1 MYANLNPS
9 RRENPLFDAFSE
21 SMMILD
27 PDLRIQWANQRAGD
41 LVHEEPEN
49 LEGRPCY
56 QALRGRETPCEECPV
71 LETIRTGE
79 SEEIDKKAPSGLYQN
94 VRSYPL
100 YSQDGGL
107 EGIGVLGLDISERKQ
122 REGEREENTR
132 VLELIKDNMFD
143 LVTITDL
150 EGKIEYA
157 GKPHEI
163 LGYELESFIG
173 SNVLDFVH
181 PEDRPF
187 IKEELDTFLKLKK
200 DGYKVEYRSISEDD
214 SYLWLETIGKIVE
227 DEIFN
232 APKLLFSTRDI
243 TDRKYSEE
251 QNRFLS
257 TLIENIHDSVVVT
270 DTNFQVTYI
279 NKSSEEL
286 YGYTL
291 EEIKGVSAF
300 SFHADPNAL
309 QTQKGLCEAVT
320 SGESYIGEGIKQ
332 RKDGSTFVCEF
343 RVMPLLDNDG
353 HIYAHVGIQRDVTER
368 KRAEEALQR
377 SENYYRTIFETSGAA
392 IFIVEEDT
400 TISEVNSNFEE
411 LIGCS
416 REMINGQKSVLEYV
430 QPEDIDI
437 IKKYHSLR
445 RSNPAAVPRQYEI
458 QINTSEGAK
467 KDTCL
472 SVDMIPGTRKSV
484 GSVIDITH
492 RKRTERILQARLRLL
507 EYSLTHSFTEIL
519 TATVDE
525 AQKIT
530 DSRIG
535 FYHLFHPDQKTFVS
549 NVWSTRTIAE
559 ECSVQDKNSHHS
571 TENAGV
577 WMDCVRKRQA
587 VIHNDYASLPHK
599 NGHPPGHPPIVR
611 EMIIPVYKG
620 NTIVAMLGVGNKPY
634 DYTDADLEAV
644 SLLADLARD
653 ITERKQMEE
662 RLRELSVRDSLTG
675 LYNRNFFEEEMERL
689 SDRRYSPVGIVVCD
703 LDGLKFVNDT
713 LGHQCGDQLLQ
724 KVADLL
730 RENFRNSDIIARI
743 GGDEFAI
750 LFTETDWQMV
760 EYMLQ
765 RLHQAVQEYNNADPE
780 IPVSL
785 SVGQAVG
792 EKTGPDMYGLF
803 READNR
809 MYREKIQREGSVRS
823 AILQALTLSM
833 EARDFKTEGHC
844 DRLQELCVSLAR
856 ALALSQDFENDLRLL
871 ARFHDLGKVGI
882 SDHILYKPAPL
893 TQGEWNQM
901 HQHCE
906 IGHRIAS
913 SISDLEPI
921 AELILKHHERWDGR
935 GYPMGT
941 SGRDIPLA
949 CRILAI
955 ADAYDAMTSDR
966 PYQKPLTPQE
976 AIDELRR
983 CAGAQFD
990 PELVERFIE
999 IVRQ

>member
-9 RRENPLFDAFSE
+9 RQEHALFDALSE
-21 SMMILD
+21 SMMTLD
-27 PDLRIQWANQRAGD
+27 LNLRIQWANQKTGS
-41 LVHEEPEN
+41 LVNEDPEN
-49 LEGRPCY
+49 LVERPCY
-56 QALRGRETPCEECPV
+56 QALRGRQAPCEECPGV
-71 LETIRTGE
+71 ETIRTGQT
-79 SEEIDKKAPSGLYQN
+79 EEIDKEAPSGLYQN

-100 YSQDGGL
+100 YSQDGDL
-107 EGIGVLGLDISERKQ
+107 EGIAVMGLDISQRK
-122 REGEREENTR
+122 REEVEREENTR
-132 VLELIKDNMFD
+132 VLELIRDNMFD

-163 LGYELESFIG
+163 LGYELEHFFG

-181 PEDRPF
+181 SEDKSF
-187 IKEELDTFLKLKK
+187 IKNELDNFLKLEK
-200 DGYKVEYRSISEDD
+200 DGYKVEYRSISEYG

-243 TDRKYSEE
+243 TDRKISEE
-251 QNRFLS
+251 QNRYLS

-286 YGYTL
+286 YGYKL
-291 EEIKGVSAF
+291 EDIKGVSSF

-309 QTQKGLCEAVT
+309 EIQKELCEAVA
-320 SGESYIGEGIKQ
+320 SGESYIGEGVKQ

-530 DSRIG
+530 DSRLG
-535 FYHLFHPDQKTFVS
+535 FYHLLHPDWKTVS
-549 NVWSTRTIAE
+549 SKVWSTNTLQA
-559 ECSVQDKNSHHS
+559 CSISSEQSFIDGNH
-571 TENAGV
+571 AGV
-577 WMDCVRKRQA
+577 WMDCIRTHKA
-587 VIHNDYASLPHK
+587 VVHNDYASLPHRTGLPQ
-599 NGHPPGHPPIVR
+599 GHPQIDR
-611 EMIIPVYKG
+611 EMVVPVYKG
-620 NTIVAMLGVGNKPY
+620 NTIVAMLGVGNKPS
-634 DYTDADLEAV
+634 DYTDADIEAA
-644 SLLADLARD
+644 SLLADLAHD

-675 LYNRNFFEEEMERL
+675 LFNRNFFEEEMERL

-713 LGHQCGDQLLQ
+713 LGHQSGDLLLL

-750 LFTETDWQMV
+750 LFAETDWQMV
-760 EYMLQ
+760 EHMLQ
-765 RLHQAVQEYNNADPE
+765 RLRQAVQDYNNADPE

-823 AILQALTLSM
+823 AILQALTVSM

-856 ALALSQDFENDLRLL
+856 ELGFSQDFENDLRLL

-882 SDHILYKPAPL
+882 PDHILFKPAPL
-893 TQGEWNQM
+893 TQEEWKQM

-913 SISDLEPI
+913 SVPDLEPI

-935 GYPMGT
+935 GYPTGA
-941 SGRDIPLA
+941 SGRDIPMS

-955 ADAYDAMTSDR
+955 VDAYDAMTSDR
-966 PYQKPLTPQE
+966 PYQEALPLE
-976 AIDELRR
+976 NAIAELRR
-983 CAGAQFD
+983 CAGTQFD
-990 PELVERFIE
+990 PELVEAFIE
-999 IVRQ
+999 RVAQ

>member
-21 SMMILD
+21 SMMTLD
-27 PDLRIQWANQRAGD
+27 PDLRIQWANQKAGD
-41 LVHEEPEN
+41 LVSEEPEN

-56 QALRGRETPCEECPV
+56 QALRGRQAPCEECPV
-71 LETIRTGE
+71 LETIRTGAT
-79 SEEIDKKAPSGLYQN
+79 EEIDKEAPSGLYQN
-94 VRSYPL
+94 IRSYPL
-100 YSQDGGL
+100 YSQDGDL
-107 EGIGVLGLDISERKQ
+107 EGIGVMGLDISERKQ
-122 REGEREENTR
+122 REVQREENIR
-132 VLELIKDNMFD
+132 VLELIRDNMFD

-187 IKEELDTFLKLKK
+187 IKDELDTFLKLER
-200 DGYKVEYRSISEDD
+200 DGYKVEYRALSKDD
-214 SYLWLETIGKIVE
+214 SWLWFETIGKIVN

-232 APKLLFSTRDI
+232 APKLLFSTRDV
-243 TDRKYSEE
+243 TERKHSEE

-279 NKSSEEL
+279 NKSLEEL
-286 YGYTL
+286 YGYKL
-291 EEIKGVSAF
+291 EEVKGLSAF
-300 SFHADPNAL
+300 SFHADPDAPGIQKEL
-309 QTQKGLCEAVT
+309 QETVN
-320 SGESYIGEGIKQ
+320 SGESYIGEGVKQ

-343 RVMPLLDNDG
+343 RVMPLKDDSG

-368 KRAEEALQR
+368 KQAEEALRR
-377 SENYYRTIFETSGAA
+377 SKNYYRTLFETSGAA

-416 REMINGQKSVLEYV
+416 RELVNGQKSVLEYV

-437 IKKYHSLR
+437 IKEYHSLR
-445 RSNPAAVPRQYEI
+445 RSNPDAVPRQYEI
-458 QINTSEGAK
+458 RIKTSEGAK

-484 GSVIDITH
+484 GSVIDITD
-492 RKRTERILQARLRLL
+492 RKRTERILQARLRLM
-507 EYSLTHSFTEIL
+507 EYSFTHSFQEIL

-525 AQKIT
+525 VEAIT
-530 DSRIG
+530 DSRVG
-535 FYHLFHPDQKTFVS
+535 FYHLLKPYLETVS
-549 NVWSTRTIAE
+549 RKVWSTRTLQV
-559 ECSVQDKNSHHS
+559 CSVPNEQALPDADK
-571 TENAGV
+571 AGI
-577 WMDCVRKRQA
+577 WMDCVRTHQA
-587 VIHNDYASLPHK
+587 VIHNDCGLLSHRTGLPQ
-599 NGHPPGHPPIVR
+599 GHPQIVR
-611 EMIIPVYKG
+611 EMVVPVYKG
-620 NTIVAMLGVGNKPY
+620 NTIVAMLGVGNKPS
-634 DYTDADLEAV
+634 DYTEADIEAA
-644 SLLADLARD
+644 SLLAQLAHD

-662 RLRELSVRDSLTG
+662 RLRELSVRDALTG

-689 SDRRYSPVGIVVCD
+689 SDSRYSPVGIVVCD

-713 LGHQCGDQLLQ
+713 LGHQSGDQLLV

-730 RENFRNSDIIARI
+730 RQNFRNSDIIARI

-809 MYREKIQREGSVRS
+809 MYRDKIQREGSVRS
-823 AILQALTLSM
+823 AILQALTMSM

-844 DRLQELCVSLAR
+844 DRLQELCVALAR
-856 ALALSQDFENDLRLL
+856 ELNFSQDFENDLRLL

-882 SDHILYKPAPL
+882 PDHILYKPVPL
-893 TQGEWNQM
+893 TQSEWTQM
-901 HQHCE
+901 QQHCE

-913 SISDLEPI
+913 SIPDLEPI
-921 AELILKHHERWDGR
+921 ADLILKHHERWDGQ
-935 GYPMGT
+935 GYPTGA
-941 SGRDIPLA
+941 SGRDIPMA

-955 ADAYDAMTSDR
+955 VDAYDAMTSDR
-966 PYQKPLTPQE
+966 PYQEALSLEE
-976 AIDELRR
+976 AIAELRR
-983 CAGAQFD
+983 CAGTQFD
-990 PELVERFIE
+990 PELVERLIE
-999 IVRQ
+999 RVGQ